1 MCTYLYTDFCQSG
14 VSSFRGQQEGST
26 TFLELLGGL
35 AGGNRPQKLEK
46 ALRGRDAVLADGV
59 RQVYTEEVKM
69 RGLDGAQQCV
79 PEVAPGSQPVE
90 EEVFP
95 S

>member
-1 MCTYLYTDFCQSG
+1 MCTYLYTDFCQS
-14 VSSFRGQQEGST
+14 VVRSFRGQWEGSV

-35 AGGNRPQKLEK
+35 VGGNRPQKLEK

-69 RGLDGAQQCV
+69 RGSGWGTTVCTGGG
-79 PEVAPGSQPVE
+79 PGQSACGKGS
-90 EEVFP
+90 F